1 MERIEIGFVS
11 PRCLTQ
17 IHLTNTGSVEMRMP
31 MSYLILCDSCTDF
44 SKEMEADSHFVR
56 IPLTLHVNNEDIIDD
71 ETFDQKAFLK
81 KVAESSDCPKSS
93 CPSPEKYM
101 EYFDQAD
108 DIYIVTLSCHLSGS
122 YNSAELAR
130 TMYLDEHNAKNI
142 HVFDSKSASAGQS
155 LIAMEIQ
162 KRAKNGLPFEQI
174 VSEVNPYIDTM
185 GTKFVLETLEMLRR
199 NGRLSNMTAMLVNAL
214 NIKLVMTSD
223 GNGQIDKYSQ
233 ARGMKKAIDKLAEAV
248 HDDAVDP
255 SNRTLFI
262 SHCNNAERAELVKEA
277 LLKKT
282 SFRDVVIAETGGV
295 SSLYA
300 ADGGIVVCY

>member
-1 MERIEIGFVS
+1 
-11 PRCLTQ
+11 
-17 IHLTNTGSVEMRMP
+17 

-44 SKEMEADSHFVR
+44 SKEMETDPHFIR
-56 IPLTLHVNNEDIIDD
+56 IPLTLHVGDEDIIDD
-71 ETFDQKAFLK
+71 ETFDQKSFLK
-81 KVAESSDCPKSS
+81 KVAASSDCPKSS

-101 EYFDQAD
+101 EYFSKAD

-122 YNSAELAR
+122 YNSAELAKS
-130 TMYLDEHNAKNI
+130 MYLDEHAAKNI

-155 LIAMEIQ
+155 LIAMEIR
-162 KRAKNGLPFEQI
+162 KRAQNGLPFEQI
-174 VSEVNPYIDTM
+174 VSEINTFIDTM

-199 NGRLSNMTAMLVNAL
+199 NGRLSNITAMLVNAL

-223 GNGQIDKYSQ
+223 GNGQIDKHSQ
-233 ARGMKKAIDKLAEAV
+233 ARGMKKAIEKLADAV
-248 HDDAVDP
+248 HDDAVNP
-255 SNRTLFI
+255 SDRTLFI
-262 SHCNNAERAELVKEA
+262 SHCNNAKRAEFVKEA